1 MSNQALDALAI
12 AVVLTQLTVLLW
24 VLIRRRGMRPVLAVN
39 ILFALGM
46 LIGASQLIREEPF
59 LGLSLCVA
67 ELVVLTGSA
76 FGFRGWLSAKI
87 IAWIGFAVHFT
98 LSLAVMLFVL
108 TFEFKCCGYL

>member
-1 MSNQALDALAI
+1 MSNATLDALVI
-12 AVVLTQLTVLLW
+12 AVALAQLAVLLW
-24 VLIRRRGMRPVLAVN
+24 VLVRRRGIRPVLAVN

-46 LIGASQLIREEPF
+46 LIGAGQLIREEPS

-67 ELVVLTGSA
+67 ELVVLAGSA
-76 FGFRGWLSAKI
+76 LGFRGWLSAKI

-98 LSLAVMLFVL
+98 LSLATLLFVL